1 MESNKNKIQPNIFI
15 RLLHWILHILKEIV
29 LLPWNTLKTTLLYI
43 RAFLLLLNYV
53 TYHFWKII
61 WALPIFPKFYRD
73 WVLPQI
79 KFINHTIKKFLDMN
93 SKMSLSPS
101 KALDITMNNLIKK
114 KSRTMLTTG
123 GVGVGIGAIVFL
135 VSIGYGLQDLVV
147 DKIASLD
154 EVSQI
159 TVTTRNAN
167 LNKINEKL
175 FSDIKNYKETVDV
188 QPLISVV
195 GSISYNNSISSLAV
209 YGVTT
214 KYLTDSAIKPLSG
227 KYYKSDQTILS
238 ASGETNVQGVSDKE
252 VESKKIYEFNIPS
265 SKWVAVYE
273 KSDRTS
279 KIVGYTK
286 TSPTSLLGEYI
297 ENKSLKFLSSFY
309 YLWEKTSCKKGDNDC
324 NSGYKVMR
332 DQYKAQ
338 VQTAG
343 YIEFPNAKVIKI
355 MNSNVLGVTNETL
368 TEEDILGSEVE
379 AASDFVELLDELKT
393 TNAVKTEVLTM
404 SPSAIKKAV
413 VNAEFVKL
421 IGLTNETALGKNIK
435 ITFSV
440 PPELLNKSN
449 IKITTNEVEY
459 EIVGVVD
466 SEKSPIMYVPYI
478 DLKTIGILNESSFR
492 VKVDNEN
499 AVTEVRHRIE
509 SLGYNTSSVQD
520 TVNQVNSL
528 FSSITFLLGIMG
540 FVALAV
546 ASLGMFNTFTISLLE
561 RTREIGLMKAMGMKS
576 NEVRDL
582 FMTESLV
589 MGLGG
594 GLLGLLIGLVLS
606 TTLNLVVSAY
616 ASGKGVS
623 ISRVS
628 SAPVEF
634 VIIILGLSLFVGLVT
649 GLYPA
654 ARSKKISALDA
665 LRYE

>member
-1 MESNKNKIQPNIFI
+1 V
-15 RLLHWILHILKEIV
+15 LHALKDIV
-29 LLPWNTLKTTLLYI
+29 FLPWNTLKTTLLYI

-73 WVLPQI
+73 WVLPRI

-175 FSDIKNYKETVDV
+175 YSDIKNYKETVDV

-214 KYLTDSAIKPLSG
+214 RYLTDSAIKPLTG

-286 TSPTSLLGEYI
+286 TSPTSLLGEYV

-324 NSGYKVMR
+324 NNGYKVMR

-338 VQTAG
+338 VQTTG

-355 MNSNVLGVTNETL
+355 MNSNVLGVTNEPL
-368 TEEDILGSEVE
+368 SEEDILGSEVQ

-404 SPSAIKKAV
+404 SPSAIKKTV
-413 VNAEFVKL
+413 VNSEFVKL

-466 SEKSPIMYVPYI
+466 SEKSPIMYIPYI
-478 DLKTIGILNESSFR
+478 DLKTIGILNESSMR
-492 VKVDNEN
+492 VKLDNEK
-499 AVTEVRHRIE
+499 AVPEIRRRIE
-509 SLGYNTSSVQD
+509 ALGYNTSSVQD

-528 FSSITFLLGIMG
+528 FSSITLLLGIMG

-606 TTLNLVVSAY
+606 TALNLVVAAY
-616 ASGKGVS
+616 ASGKGVE

-628 SAPVEF
+628 TAPAEF
-634 VIIILGLSLFVGLVT
+634 IIVILGLSLFVGLVT

>member
-1 MESNKNKIQPNIFI
+1 
-15 RLLHWILHILKEIV
+15 
-29 LLPWNTLKTTLLYI
+29 
-43 RAFLLLLNYV
+43 
-53 TYHFWKII
+53 
-61 WALPIFPKFYRD
+61 
-73 WVLPQI
+73 
-79 KFINHTIKKFLDMN
+79 
-93 SKMSLSPS
+93 
-101 KALDITMNNLIKK
+101 
-114 KSRTMLTTG
+114 
-123 GVGVGIGAIVFL
+123 
-135 VSIGYGLQDLVV
+135 
-147 DKIASLD
+147 
-154 EVSQI
+154 
-159 TVTTRNAN
+159 
-167 LNKINEKL
+167 
-175 FSDIKNYKETVDV
+175 
-188 QPLISVV
+188 
-195 GSISYNNSISSLAV
+195 
-209 YGVTT
+209 
-214 KYLTDSAIKPLSG
+214 
-227 KYYKSDQTILS
+227 
-238 ASGETNVQGVSDKE
+238 
-252 VESKKIYEFNIPS
+252 
-265 SKWVAVYE
+265 
-273 KSDRTS
+273 
-279 KIVGYTK
+279 
-286 TSPTSLLGEYI
+286 
-297 ENKSLKFLSSFY
+297 
-309 YLWEKTSCKKGDNDC
+309 
-324 NSGYKVMR
+324 MR

-338 VQTAG
+338 IQTAG

-355 MNSNVLGVTNETL
+355 MNSNVLGVTNETP
-368 TEEDILGSEVE
+368 EEASILGSEVE
-379 AASDFVELLDELKT
+379 SASDFVELLDELKT
-393 TNAVKTEVLTM
+393 INSVKTEVLTM

-413 VNAEFVKL
+413 VNSEFVKL

-459 EIVGVVD
+459 ELVGVVD

-478 DLKTIGILNESSFR
+478 DLKSIGILNESSFR

-499 AVTEVRHRIE
+499 AVPEVRHRIE

-628 SAPVEF
+628 SAPIEF

>member
-1 MESNKNKIQPNIFI
+1 MELNKNKIQPNKFK
-15 RLLHWILHILKEIV
+15 RVLHWILHVLKDIV
-29 LLPWNTLKTTLLYI
+29 LLPWNTLKTTLLYV
-43 RAFLLLLNYV
+43 RAFFLLLNYV

-61 WALPIFPKFYRD
+61 WALPIFPKVYRN

-214 KYLTDSAIKPLSG
+214 KYLSDSAIKPLSG

-238 ASGETNVQGVSDKE
+238 ASGESNVQGVSDKE

-279 KIVGYTK
+279 KIIGYTK

-324 NSGYKVMR
+324 NNGYKVMR

-338 VQTAG
+338 VQNAG

-413 VNAEFVKL
+413 VNSEFVKL

-628 SAPVEF
+628 SAPIEF

>member
-1 MESNKNKIQPNIFI
+1 MELNKNKIQPNKFK
-15 RLLHWILHILKEIV
+15 RVLHWILHVLKDIV
-29 LLPWNTLKTTLLYI
+29 LLPWNTLKTTLLYV
-43 RAFLLLLNYV
+43 RAFFLLLNYV

-61 WALPIFPKFYRD
+61 WALPIFPKVYRD

-214 KYLTDSAIKPLSG
+214 KYLSDSAIKPLSG

-238 ASGETNVQGVSDKE
+238 ASGESNVQGVSDKE

-279 KIVGYTK
+279 KIIGYTK

-324 NSGYKVMR
+324 NNGYKVMR

-338 VQTAG
+338 VQNAG

-413 VNAEFVKL
+413 VNSEFVKL

-628 SAPVEF
+628 SAPIEF

>member
-175 FSDIKNYKETVDV
+175 YSDIKNYKETLDV

-214 KYLTDSAIKPLSG
+214 KYLTDSAIKPLTG

-252 VESKKIYEFNIPS
+252 VESKKIYEFNFPS

-286 TSPTSLLGEYI
+286 TSPTSLLGEYV

-324 NSGYKVMR
+324 NNGYKVMR

-338 VQTAG
+338 VQSAG

-368 TEEDILGSEVE
+368 TEEDILGSEVQ

-492 VKVDNEN
+492 IKVDNEN

-606 TTLNLVVSAY
+606 TTLNLVVAAY
-616 ASGKGVS
+616 ASGKGVD

-628 SAPVEF
+628 TAPAEF
-634 VIIILGLSLFVGLVT
+634 IIVILGLSLFVGLVT

>member
-1 MESNKNKIQPNIFI
+1 MELNKNKIQPNKFK
-15 RLLHWILHILKEIV
+15 RVLQWILHVLKDIV
-29 LLPWNTLKTTLLYI
+29 LLPWNTLKTTLLYV
-43 RAFLLLLNYV
+43 RAFFLLLNYV

-61 WALPIFPKFYRD
+61 WALPIFPKVYRD

-214 KYLTDSAIKPLSG
+214 KYLSDSAIKPLSG

-279 KIVGYTK
+279 KIIGYTK

-309 YLWEKTSCKKGDNDC
+309 YLWEKTSCKRGDNDC
-324 NSGYKVMR
+324 NNGYKVMR

-338 VQTAG
+338 VQNAG

-413 VNAEFVKL
+413 VNSEFVKL

>member
-1 MESNKNKIQPNIFI
+1 MESNKNKIQPNIFK
-15 RLLHWILHILKEIV
+15 RFLAWVLHALKDFV
-29 LLPWNTLKTTLLYI
+29 FLPWNTLKTTLLYI

-73 WVLPQI
+73 WVLPNI
-79 KFINHTIKKFLDMN
+79 KFVNHTIKKFLDMN

-175 FSDIKNYKETVDV
+175 YSDIKNYKETVDV

-214 KYLTDSAIKPLSG
+214 RYLTDSAIKPLTG

-286 TSPTSLLGEYI
+286 TSPTSLLGEYV

-324 NSGYKVMR
+324 NNGYKVMR

-338 VQTAG
+338 VQTTG

-355 MNSNVLGVTNETL
+355 MNSNVLGVTNEPL
-368 TEEDILGSEVE
+368 SEEDILGSEVQ

-404 SPSAIKKAV
+404 SPSAIKKTV
-413 VNAEFVKL
+413 VNSEFVKL

-466 SEKSPIMYVPYI
+466 SEKSPIMYIPYI
-478 DLKTIGILNESSFR
+478 DLKTIGILNESSMR
-492 VKVDNEN
+492 VKLDNEK
-499 AVTEVRHRIE
+499 AVPEIRRRIE
-509 SLGYNTSSVQD
+509 ALGYNTSSVQD

-528 FSSITFLLGIMG
+528 FSSITLLLGIMG

-606 TTLNLVVSAY
+606 TALNLVVAAY
-616 ASGKGVS
+616 ASGKGVE

-628 SAPVEF
+628 TAPAEF
-634 VIIILGLSLFVGLVT
+634 IIVILGLSLFVGLVT

>member
-1 MESNKNKIQPNIFI
+1 MESNKTKLKQNIFK
-15 RLLHWILHILKEIV
+15 RFFKWVLHILKDIV
-29 LLPWNTLKTTLLYI
+29 FLPWNILKTTLLYI
-43 RAFLLLLNYV
+43 RAFFLLLNYV
-53 TYHFWKII
+53 TYHFWKIV
-61 WALPIFPKFYRD
+61 WGLPIFPKFYRD
-73 WVLPQI
+73 WVLPLI
-79 KFINHTIKKFLDMN
+79 KYVNHTIKKFLDMN

-123 GVGVGIGAIVFL
+123 GVGLGIGAIVFL

-159 TVTTRNAN
+159 TVTSRNGN

-175 FSDIKNYKETVDV
+175 YSDIKNYKETVDV

-227 KYYKSDQTILS
+227 KYYESNEIIAT
-238 ASGETNVQGVSDKE
+238 APEGTNVKGVSDQLI
-252 VESKKIYEFNIPS
+252 ESKKIYEFNLPT
-265 SKWVAVYE
+265 SKWIPVYE
-273 KSDRTS
+273 KADRTS

-286 TSPTSLLGEYI
+286 NSPTSILGEYV

-309 YLWEKTSCKKGDNDC
+309 YLWEKTTCKKGDNDC
-324 NSGYKVMR
+324 NNGYKVMR

-338 VQTAG
+338 VQNAG

-355 MNSNVLGVTNETL
+355 MNSNVLGVTNDTVDESN
-368 TEEDILGSEVE
+368 ILGSEVE
-379 AASDFVELLDELKT
+379 SATDFVDLLDELKT
-393 TNAVKTEVLTM
+393 DNAVKTELLTIP
-404 SPSAIKKAV
+404 PSAIKKAV
-413 VNAEFVKL
+413 VNSEFVKL
-421 IGLTNETALGKNIK
+421 IGLTNDKAIGKLIK
-435 ITFSV
+435 ITFSI

-449 IKITTNEVEY
+449 VKITTNEVEY

-466 SEKSPIMYVPYI
+466 SEKSPIMYIPYI

-492 VKVDNEN
+492 VKVDSEN
-499 AVTEVRHRIE
+499 AVTDVRHRVE
-509 SLGYNTSSVQD
+509 ALGYNTSSVLD
-520 TVNQVNSL
+520 TVRQVTSL
-528 FSSITFLLGIMG
+528 FSSITLLLGIMG

-594 GLLGLLIGLVLS
+594 GLLGLLIGLMLS
-606 TTLNLVVSAY
+606 TILNLSVSAY
-616 ASGKGVS
+616 ATSKGVE
-623 ISRVS
+623 ILKVS
-628 SAPVEF
+628 SAPAEF
-634 VIIILGLSLFVGLVT
+634 ILIILGLSLFVGLVT

>member
-1 MESNKNKIQPNIFI
+1 
-15 RLLHWILHILKEIV
+15 
-29 LLPWNTLKTTLLYI
+29 
-43 RAFLLLLNYV
+43 
-53 TYHFWKII
+53 
-61 WALPIFPKFYRD
+61 
-73 WVLPQI
+73 
-79 KFINHTIKKFLDMN
+79 
-93 SKMSLSPS
+93 MSLSPS

-114 KSRTMLTTG
+114 KSRTLLTTG
-123 GVGVGIGAIVFL
+123 GVGLGIGAIVFL

-159 TVTTRNAN
+159 TVTTRNGN
-167 LNKINEKL
+167 INKINEKL
-175 FSDIKNYKETVDV
+175 YSDIKNYKETVDV

-195 GSISYNNSISSLAV
+195 GSISYNKSISSIAV

-214 KYLTDSAIKPLSG
+214 RYLTDSAIKPLTG
-227 KYYKSDQTILS
+227 KYFESNNII
-238 ASGETNVQGVSDKE
+238 ASVAEETNVKGISDSLI
-252 VESKKIYEFNIPS
+252 ESKKIYEFNIPT

-273 KSDRTS
+273 KADRTS
-279 KIVGYTK
+279 KIIGYTK
-286 TSPTSLLGEYI
+286 TSPTSNLGEYV

-309 YLWEKTSCKKGDNDC
+309 YMWEKTSCKKGDNDC
-324 NSGYKVMR
+324 NNGYKVMR

-338 VQTAG
+338 VQNAG

-355 MNSNVLGVTNETL
+355 MNSNVLGVTNDTI
-368 TEEDILGSEVE
+368 DASILGSEVE
-379 AASDFVELLDELKT
+379 SATDFVELLDELKVD
-393 TNAVKTEVLTM
+393 NAVKTELLTI

-413 VNAEFVKL
+413 VNAEFAKL
-421 IGLTNETALGKNIK
+421 IGLPNDQAVGKLVK
-435 ITFSV
+435 ITFSI
-440 PPELLNKSN
+440 PPELINKSN
-449 IKITTNEVEY
+449 VKITTNEVEY

-466 SEKSPIMYVPYI
+466 SEKSPIMYIPYI

-509 SLGYNTSSVQD
+509 ALGYNTSSVLD

-528 FSSITFLLGIMG
+528 FSSLTFLLGIMG

-606 TTLNLVVSAY
+606 TTLNLIVSAY
-616 ASGKGVS
+616 GNSRGVD
-623 ISRVS
+623 IDRVS
-628 SAPVEF
+628 SAPPEF
-634 VIIILGLSLFVGLVT
+634 IIIILGLSLFVGLVT

>member
-1 MESNKNKIQPNIFI
+1 MELNKNKIQPNKFK
-15 RLLHWILHILKEIV
+15 RVLHWILHVLKDIV
-29 LLPWNTLKTTLLYI
+29 LLPWNTLKTTLLYV
-43 RAFLLLLNYV
+43 RAFFLLLNYV

-61 WALPIFPKFYRD
+61 WALPIFPKVYRD

-214 KYLTDSAIKPLSG
+214 KYLTDSAIKPLAG

-279 KIVGYTK
+279 KIIGYTK

-338 VQTAG
+338 VQNAG

-413 VNAEFVKL
+413 VNSEFVKL

-616 ASGKGVS
+616 ASGKGVN

-628 SAPVEF
+628 SAPIEF
-634 VIIILGLSLFVGLVT
+634 VVIILGLSLFVGLVT

>member
-1 MESNKNKIQPNIFI
+1 MELNKNKIQPNKFK
-15 RLLHWILHILKEIV
+15 RVLHWILHVLKDIV
-29 LLPWNTLKTTLLYI
+29 LLPWNTLKTTLLYV
-43 RAFLLLLNYV
+43 RAFFLLLNYV

-61 WALPIFPKFYRD
+61 WALPIFPKVYRN

-214 KYLTDSAIKPLSG
+214 KYLSDSAIKPLSG

-238 ASGETNVQGVSDKE
+238 ASGESNVQGVSDKE

-279 KIVGYTK
+279 KIIGYTK

-324 NSGYKVMR
+324 NNGYKVMR

-338 VQTAG
+338 VQNAG

-413 VNAEFVKL
+413 VNSEFVKL

-616 ASGKGVS
+616 ASGKGVN

-628 SAPVEF
+628 SAPIEF
-634 VIIILGLSLFVGLVT
+634 VVIILGLSLFVGLVT